1 MSQRQ
6 HDRCDEQGEK
16 KMEYSQN
23 EQRELYKIKS
33 KGEEREYKKEGRG
46 GTQGGTIGP
55 QKDPLL

>member
-1 MSQRQ
+1 
-6 HDRCDEQGEK
+6 
-16 KMEYSQN
+16 MECSQN

-33 KGEEREYKKEGRG
+33 KGEEHEYMKEGRG

>member
-1 MSQRQ
+1 
-6 HDRCDEQGEK
+6 
-16 KMEYSQN
+16 MEYSQN
-23 EQRELYKIKS
+23 EQREYKIKS